1 MLAVLTPLLS
11 LLGLEAAEITGTLK
25 RRAITWGAIGALG
38 VVAIGFI
45 LVAINAALS
54 NALGPV
60 VAPLIIAIVALVA
73 ALAVFLVMHLIEL
86 NEARRAAEKKRS
98 TELTALI
105 TTAAVTAIPLL
116 LRSPLIRDLG
126 IPAGAALASSLWFR
140 NDGDGPKRHHR

>member
-38 VVAIGFI
+38 VVAVGFV

-60 VAPLIIAIVALVA
+60 VAPLIIAIVALVVA
-73 ALAVFLVMHLIEL
+73 IAIFLVMHIVEL
-86 NEARRAAEKKRS
+86 NEAKRVAEKKRS
-98 TELTALI
+98 TEITALI
-105 TTAAVTAIPLL
+105 TTAAITAIPLL
-116 LRSPLIRDLG
+116 LRSPLFRDLG
-126 IPAGAALASSLWFR
+126 IPAGAALASSFLFR
-140 NDGDGPKRHHR
+140 NEGDESRRRR

>member
-11 LLGLEAAEITGTLK
+11 LLGIEAAEITGTLK

-38 VVAIGFI
+38 AVAVSFV

-54 NALGPV
+54 SAFGPV
-60 VAPLIIAIVALVA
+60 IAPLVIAIVAIVA
-73 ALAVFLVMHLIEL
+73 AVAIFLVMHIIEL
-86 NEARRAAEKKRS
+86 NEAKRAAEKKRS
-98 TELTALI
+98 TEITALI
-105 TTAAVTAIPLL
+105 TTAAITAIPLL

-140 NDGDGPKRHHR
+140 REGDDPHRRR

>member
-25 RRAITWGAIGALG
+25 RRAVTWGAIGALG
-38 VVAIGFI
+38 VIAIGFV

-54 NALGPV
+54 SALGPV

-73 ALAVFLVMHLIEL
+73 AIAVFLVMHVIEL
-86 NEARRAAEKKRS
+86 NEAKRAAEKKRS
-98 TELTALI
+98 AEVTTLI
-105 TTAAVTAIPLL
+105 TTAVITAIPLL
-116 LRSPLIRDLG
+116 LRSPLIRDIG

-140 NDGDGPKRHHR
+140 EGEQPRRKR

>member
-38 VVAIGFI
+38 VVAISFVLI
-45 LVAINAALS
+45 AINAALS

-73 ALAVFLVMHLIEL
+73 AIAVFLVMHIIEL
-86 NEARRAAEKKRS
+86 NEAKRAAEKKRS
-98 TELTALI
+98 TEVTALI
-105 TTAAVTAIPLL
+105 TTAALTAIPML
-116 LRSPLIRDLG
+116 LRSSLIRDIG
-126 IPAGAALASSLWFR
+126 IPAGAALASSLWFHGE
-140 NDGDGPKRHHR
+140 GDDRRKRR